1 MKKGFIL
8 FTVCAVVLSLNAQ
21 NRDRR
26 EKERTPEEVATN
38 LTEELNRV
46 VALDSIQY
54 QAIFIMNLSDVMN
67 SWDEMNANRERATA
81 ARKEGRKIE
90 RPRLTEE
97 QRKARMEE
105 RRKRKEIRDS
115 KIKEILSSEQ
125 YDKYLKGEEEKAQ
138 KRKSRSHRKN
148 RG

>member
-8 FTVCAVVLSLNAQ
+8 FIVFAVVLSINAQ
-21 NRDRR
+21 NRRQ
-26 EKERTPEEVATN
+26 KERTPEEVATN

-54 QAIFIMNLSDVMN
+54 QAIFIMNLSDVMD
-67 SWDEMNANRERATA
+67 SWDEMNANRERVAA
-81 ARKEGRKIE
+81 ARKEGRRIE

-97 QRKARMEE
+97 QRKARMDE
-105 RRKRKEIRDS
+105 RRKRKEIRDG

-125 YDKYLKGEEEKAQ
+125 YEKYLKSEEEKAQ
-138 KRKSRSHRKN
+138 KRKDRPHRRN

>member
-8 FTVCAVVLSLNAQ
+8 FIVFAVILSLNAQ
-21 NRDRR
+21 NRRQ
-26 EKERTPEEVATN
+26 KERTPEEVATN

-54 QAIFIMNLSDVMN
+54 QAIFIMNLSDVMD

-97 QRKARMEE
+97 QRKARMDE

-125 YDKYLKGEEEKAQ
+125 YEKYLKNEEEKVQ
-138 KRKSRSHRKN
+138 KRKDRPHRRNK
-148 RG
+148 G